1 LHAGHTYRLF
11 QIIQSNVSELLSVA
25 HKVIDNHTIDDI
37 ISLPDDDMQQKI
49 GPNQGHKQTIIK

>member
-1 LHAGHTYRLF
+1 LY
-11 QIIQSNVSELLSVA
+11 VA

-37 ISLPDDDMQQKI
+37 ISLPDDRMQQKI